1 MHNVENF
8 DTMLYMTAKVVEK
21 NKGLLIAVKTYK
33 KRYLNVGKK
42 PNLTKFLPEV
52 LFRTMRLEGEKIT
65 RKEAQ
70 TLFSF

>member
-1 MHNVENF
+1 
-8 DTMLYMTAKVVEK
+8 MTTQVLRK
-21 NKGLLIAVKTYK
+21 NTGLLKAFSEYK

-42 PNLTKFLPEV
+42 PDITKLLPEV

-70 TLFSF
+70 SLFK